1 MQYASF
7 FLADLFSK
15 SCWQNSNSQLKLC
28 APIVKLT
35 LTFAQLTEDCLNSLI
50 GLSAR
55 LHAEEDLKV
64 EAEFVPTLLQHL
76 EGLVAMETI
85 RNLETATLALALGD
99 HKTSDVV
106 RISHSQMAPLV
117 SVTLTTQMELFAVL
131 SGDGAT
137 PNQNRVLVVPA
148 STTAEV
154 SLNMKGSK

>member
-1 MQYASF
+1 MAG
-7 FLADLFSK
+7 
-15 SCWQNSNSQLKLC
+15 SNIKLKFC

-35 LTFAQLTEDCLNSLI
+35 LTFVQLTEDCLNSRI

-64 EAEFVPTLLQHL
+64 EAEVVPTLLQHL
-76 EGLVAMETI
+76 EGLVAMETTQ
-85 RNLETATLALALGD
+85 NLETATLALAFGE
-99 HKTSDVV
+99 TTIDVV

>member
-1 MQYASF
+1 METIRNLKTVT
-7 FLADLFSK
+7 LAL
-15 SCWQNSNSQLKLC
+15 
-28 APIVKLT
+28 AP
-35 LTFAQLTEDCLNSLI
+35 LTEDGLTFQI

-64 EAEFVPTLLQHL
+64 EVKVVPTLLQQM

-154 SLNMKGSK
+154 SLNMKGRKSSCVERLVIG